1 MPLFFLDF
9 GHISGLVFFK
19 VFQWYTSLMMW
30 MHKNL
35 VWEDFLGFHQH
46 LIWVVGP
53 MLTLLIL
60 LLLFNVF
67 KINQRFYNK
76 DLDNYQE
83 LEAYDK
89 EYQLYFLFLGILLP
103 ILEIIF
109 EIFSVRPSSLLVVNC
124 CVGLF
129 LLVMYVLTKKVSF
142 FYQHNQTIFILFF
155 FAYYLN
161 IERNLVVRDYDLIT
175 VIAFVIGLFF
185 SYQVLKPIKLYWLFV
200 GMTAS
205 FLLSCWI
212 FNWLPFNETIILM
225 CYGLVIQFI
234 HYIQHIS
241 QLNTQ
246 DKLRFTSEIVHKGNT
261 LTIATNK
268 TGEVSFCSDSVR
280 EILGYEPEEM
290 LGFGFWQLTEDPDFV
305 GADYHNNYIDNRLH
319 VRKLKCKDGQYKYI
333 QWKDSKFNDNL
344 VIGIGQDITEQL
356 QAKDQ
361 YETLVQT
368 ATDIIFETDAK
379 GYFTFVNEF
388 CEKTLGYK
396 AREVVGKHYTQF
408 IRPDYVETV
417 VDFFLKTNFETEG
430 HKTVEFPALKKN
442 KNEFWISQKV
452 NARKDSSGKIVG
464 YTAIARDITQL
475 KNIEF
480 EKIKRQEKI
489 ERFNH
494 TLQEFMVESYSS
506 MKTFDAILSEL
517 LQMATATVQIDRAS
531 YWNYQTE
538 KINCLNLYE
547 KNKNKFEKGFTL
559 KRADFPQY
567 FETIEKELQI
577 IAHDVSKNTITQE
590 LNKNYSEKYQIKSLL
605 DTPVFIDGQLRG
617 ILCFETTEKQVYW
630 DNEDIGFA
638 RSLCDLIVIAL
649 ESHRRL
655 EVERKLAYKSELLS
669 AIVLCT
675 EKFLQSRHQKE
686 IFEETYPLIGQVT
699 KADHVY
705 YYENDPKTNLIN
717 QKYKWGRPGIE
728 LQITPL
734 QPFTH
739 EQIAEITSNVKNRKT
754 FNAITRKLGAGFFKK
769 LLEDNQIKS
778 ILILPVFMKNE
789 FRGFI
794 GLDDC
799 AKERIW
805 SEDEI
810 NILQMLAT
818 NMATSIER
826 NENEVEI
833 HQSEEK
839 FRLLANNI
847 PGTVYLS
854 RFDEKWSKIYLN
866 DEIENL
872 TGYPKSAFLNNEL
885 YYIDIV
891 HPDDVALLAS
901 TAREMFREKKKIR
914 LTYRIIHRDGHH
926 VWVEEFGEP
935 ILKDGEIEF
944 IGGIFID
951 ITERKQTENI
961 LKEKEIAQAAN
972 KAKSEFLANMSHE
985 IRTPLNGIIGF
996 TDLLMSTQL
1005 EDIQKQYM
1013 HTINQSANLLMEVIS
1028 NILDFSKIESG
1039 KLELN
1044 PEPYNLIE
1052 LAHQVVGLVRH
1063 ESNNKKLQL
1072 ELSIDEQVP
1081 ELVLID
1087 YIRLKQILVNLLS
1100 NAIKFTEQG
1109 GICFKIETRQIQ
1121 DRKVLLRLSVK
1132 DTGIGI
1138 RKDNQAKIF
1147 EAFSQEDLSTTK
1159 KFGGTGLG
1167 LSISNQLL
1175 KLMGSQLQLI
1185 SDQGQGSEFFF
1196 DIELEVIQPQKTESP
1211 QTPQLAEEIS
1221 TPAVPEI
1228 PSITI
1233 LIAEDNKINMLLA
1246 KTLIKQ
1252 ILHQARIIEAENGQQ
1267 ALEAFQTNTVDLI
1280 LMDVQMPTMNGYE
1293 ATQKIRAIQTRH
1305 VPIIALTAGT
1315 VVGERERCL
1324 EAGMDDYASKPII
1337 KDTLEALIAHWVK
1350 V

>member
-1 MPLFFLDF
+1 MPLFLFDIGQFSVF
-9 GHISGLVFFK
+9 GLLK
-19 VFQWYTSLMMW
+19 TCSLNFSFPLLW
-30 MHKNL
+30 MKNL

-46 LIWVVGP
+46 IIWIVVP
-53 MLTLLIL
+53 LLSILIL

-67 KINQRFYNK
+67 KINQRFHNK

-83 LEAYDK
+83 LEAFDK

-103 ILEIIF
+103 ILEIVF
-109 EIFSVRPSSLLVVNC
+109 EIFSVRAHSLLVANS

-129 LLVMYVLTKKVSF
+129 LLTIYVLTKKVAF
-142 FYQHNQTIFILFF
+142 FNKHNQIIFICFF
-155 FAYYLN
+155 FSYY
-161 IERNLVVRDYDLIT
+161 IYIARNLVVREFDIIT
-175 VIAFVIGLFF
+175 IIGFIIGFFF
-185 SYQVLKPIKLYWLFV
+185 SYQVLKPIKYYWSLIGF
-200 GMTAS
+200 TAL
-205 FLLSCWI
+205 FLLSARLFSWI
-212 FNWLPFNETIILM
+212 PLNLIIILTGF
-225 CYGLVIQFI
+225 CVVILFI

-268 TGEVSFCSDSVR
+268 IGEVSFCSDSVE
-280 EILGYEPEEM
+280 EILGYTPQEV
-290 LGFGFWQLTEDPDFV
+290 LGFGFWTLTEDPDFV
-305 GADYHNNYIDNRLH
+305 GADYHNEYIDNRLH

-333 QWKDSKFNDNL
+333 QWKDKKFNDNL

-388 CEKTLGYK
+388 CEKALGYQ
-396 AREVVGKHYTQF
+396 AREVIGKHYTEF
-408 IRPDYVETV
+408 IKTDYVETV
-417 VDFFLKTNFETEG
+417 VDFFAKTNFETEG
-430 HKTVEFPALKKN
+430 HKIVEFPAIKKN
-442 KNEFWISQKV
+442 KTEFWISQKV
-452 NARKDSSGKIVG
+452 NTRKDSTGKIIG
-464 YTAIARDITQL
+464 YTAIARDITLL

-480 EKIKRQEKI
+480 EKVKRQEKI
-489 ERFNH
+489 ERYNDA
-494 TLQEFMVESYSS
+494 LQKFMVQSYSS
-506 MKTFDAILSEL
+506 QKSFEDILCEL
-517 LQMATATVQIDRAS
+517 LRVASQTVGVERVS
-531 YWNYQTE
+531 YWDYQPE
-538 KINCLNLYE
+538 KIKCLNLYE
-547 KNKNKFEKGFTL
+547 KPKDKFEKGFTL
-559 KRADFPQY
+559 KRADYPIY

-577 IAHDVSKNTITQE
+577 VAENVSKNPITKE
-590 LNKNYSEKYQIKSLL
+590 LNKNYNEKHQIKSLL

-617 ILCFETTEKQVYW
+617 ILCFETTEKSIDW
-630 DNEDIGFA
+630 DNEDITFA
-638 RSLCDLIVIAL
+638 RSLSDLIVIAL
-649 ESHRRL
+649 ESQRRL

-669 AIVLCT
+669 AIVVCT
-675 EKFLQSRHQKE
+675 EKFLQSRNQQE
-686 IFEETYPLIGQVT
+686 IFEETYPLIGKIT
-699 KADHVY
+699 GADHLY
-705 YYENDPKTNLIN
+705 YYENDPKTQLIS
-717 QKYKWGRPGIE
+717 QKYKWGREGIP

-734 QPFTH
+734 QPFSH
-739 EQIAEITSNVKNRKT
+739 EQIIEITSQVKFKKT
-754 FNAITRKLGAGFFKK
+754 FNAYTKKLNEGFFKK
-769 LLEDNQIKS
+769 LLQDNDIKS
-778 ILILPVFMKNE
+778 ILILPVFIKDA

-799 AKERIW
+799 AKERTW
-805 SEDEI
+805 SDDEI

-818 NMATSIER
+818 NIATSIER
-826 NENEVEI
+826 NENETEI

-839 FRLLANNI
+839 FKLLANNI

-872 TGYPKSAFLNNEL
+872 TGYPKSDFLSNNL
-885 YYIDIV
+885 YYLDIV
-891 HPDDVALLAS
+891 HPDDVALLAK
-901 TAREMFREKKKIR
+901 TARDMVNEQKKIH
-914 LTYRIIHRDGHH
+914 LTYRIIHKKGHA

-951 ITERKQTENI
+951 ITERKLAENI

-1044 PEPYNLIE
+1044 IEKYNLIE
-1052 LAHQVVGLVRH
+1052 LAHQVVDLVKH
-1063 ESNNKKLQL
+1063 ESNNKNLKL
-1072 ELSIDEQVP
+1072 ELEIDPEVP
-1081 ELVLID
+1081 EFVKID

-1100 NAIKFTEQG
+1100 NAIKFTESGSIHFSIKKLKTSAQ
-1109 GICFKIETRQIQ
+1109 
-1121 DRKVLLRLSVK
+1121 KVQLRLSVK

-1138 RKDNQAKIF
+1138 HKDNQEKIF

-1175 KLMGSQLQLI
+1175 GLMGSQLQLI
-1185 SDQGQGSEFFF
+1185 SQHGQGSEFFF
-1196 DIELEVIQPQKTESP
+1196 DIELELATENTDIEVSVAPELIETEPEQPLMS
-1211 QTPQLAEEIS
+1211 
-1221 TPAVPEI
+1221 
-1228 PSITI
+1228 SIVI

-1252 ILHQARIIEAENGQQ
+1252 ILSQAVIIEAENG
-1267 ALEAFQTNTVDLI
+1267 LEAIEKFSENSIDLV
-1280 LMDVQMPTMNGYE
+1280 LMDVQMPVMNGYE
-1293 ATQKIRAIQTRH
+1293 ATQKIREIQKQH
-1305 VPIIALTAGT
+1305 IPIIALTAGT